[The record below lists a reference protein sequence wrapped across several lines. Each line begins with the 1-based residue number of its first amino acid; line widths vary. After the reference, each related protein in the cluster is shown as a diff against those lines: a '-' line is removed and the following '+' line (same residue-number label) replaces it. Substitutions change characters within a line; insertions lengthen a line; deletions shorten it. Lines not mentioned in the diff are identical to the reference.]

1 MPLLAERSV
10 LSHASSVLWRG
21 LPLVRGFPSQVHVLR
36 RDGDGGFRRGQIHC
50 HVGEVGDDEIEIVDG
65 VKVTNVART
74 VVDCARTLS
83 REAAVVLADAALE
96 RKLVTVGALDDQL
109 VRAARRVGIRQARW
123 VVAFA
128 DARSESPGESISRL
142 RIHQFRLPTPD
153 LQVKVRN
160 EKGLLV
166 ARCDFGWEDA
176 GTVGEFDGRSKYG
189 RHLRP
194 GESAADAVYREKRR
208 EDRIR
213 GCRKEVVRW
222 AWPDCESFGL
232 IADQLRRAFER
243 GSRT

>member
-1 MPLLAERSV
+1 
-10 LSHASSVLWRG
+10 
-21 LPLVRGFPSQVHVLR
+21 
-36 RDGDGGFRRGQIHC
+36 
-50 HVGEVGDDEIEIVDG
+50 
-65 VKVTNVART
+65 
-74 VVDCARTLS
+74 
-83 REAAVVLADAALE
+83 
-96 RKLVTVGALDDQL
+96 
-109 VRAARRVGIRQARW
+109 
-123 VVAFA
+123 
-128 DARSESPGESISRL
+128 
-142 RIHQFRLPTPD
+142 

-160 EKGLLV
+160 ENGLLV

-222 AWPDCESFGL
+222 AWPDCESFRP